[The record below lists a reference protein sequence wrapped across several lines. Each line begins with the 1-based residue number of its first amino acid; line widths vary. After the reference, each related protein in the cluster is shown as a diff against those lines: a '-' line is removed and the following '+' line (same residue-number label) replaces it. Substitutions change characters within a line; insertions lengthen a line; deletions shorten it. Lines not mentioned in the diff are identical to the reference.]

1 MNCTACGA
9 PPIEASLIEKRPG
22 NAVSRWA
29 VGITTAPRKE
39 PTLAD
44 CIGSVRKAGFEPEIY
59 AEPGTELSGF
69 EHCPIVHRRKRYGA
83 WRNWLEMSRQ
93 LLDENEDAE
102 AIVTLQDDVELPSGL
117 REFLERDLWPSPN
130 TGVVSLY
137 TPKHYSVMW
146 RVEDEQGNLI
156 SKHINKAA
164 AQKVARKPGRKLREV
179 PRPVGCHKV
188 ATGSYWGACALIFPP
203 HILREVVEHR
213 LAIGW
218 RGARPRNRTRPRLS
232 NEIAN
237 VDTAI
242 GNILRAIKKEI
253 RTYTPSLAQHVAR
266 YSTIGHGGNG
276 GRRSAADYVGGEV
289 DFDAAFADRVHPIR
303 YYVDGTPLLTGD
315 EEYDAAMLK
324 WHSLGHDVSMSISQ
338 PCWGEIRKHLKP
350 GMRTLEFGSGLSTLL
365 FANHDVRH
373 TAIEDKPEI
382 ARHARSAVQL
392 VGRGVDGWY
401 DWEPDGAYDLL
412 LIDGPQGEGNRGGVQ
427 RVLERLVHD
436 ETVIIVDDVR
446 RAAERELAEKIRS
459 KLGRTEMYEGGVFA
473 IIA

>member
-1 MNCTACGA
+1 MTCTACGA
-9 PPIEASLIEKRPG
+9 PQIETGLIEKRPG

-29 VGITTAPRKE
+29 VGITTAPRKS
-39 PTLAD
+39 PTLAA
-44 CIGSVRKAGFEPEIY
+44 CVANVRQAGFEPEIY
-59 AEPGTELSGF
+59 AEPGTDLSGV
-69 EHCPIVHRRKRYGA
+69 EHCSIVHRRKRYGA

-93 LLDENEDAE
+93 LLDENEEAE
-102 AIVTLQDDVELPSGL
+102 AIITLQDDVELPSGL
-117 REFLERDLWPSPN
+117 RAFLERDLWPSPN

-164 AQKVARKPGRKLREV
+164 AQKAARKPGRKLREV

-203 HILREVVEHR
+203 HILRQVVEHR

-218 RGARPRNRTRPRLS
+218 RGARPRKRTRPHQS

-242 GNILRAIKKEI
+242 GNVLRAIKKEI

-276 GRRSAADYVGGEV
+276 GRRSAADYVGAEV
-289 DFDAAFADRVHPIR
+289 DFDSVFAERVHPIR

-315 EEYDAAMLK
+315 AEYDAAMLK
-324 WHSLGHDVSMSISQ
+324 WHELGHDVSMSISQ
-338 PCWGEIRKHLKP
+338 PCWAEICKRLRP

-365 FANHDVRH
+365 FTNHDVRH
-373 TAIEDKPEI
+373 TAIEDAPDIPRDAGPTVRQVEL
-382 ARHARSAVQL
+382 SP
-392 VGRGVDGWY
+392 DGWY
-401 DWEPDGAYDLL
+401 DWEPDGLYDLI
-412 LIDGPQGEGNRGGVQ
+412 LIDGPQGTGNRGGVL
-427 RVLERLVHD
+427 RVIERLVHD
-436 ETVIIVDDVR
+436 ETVIVVDDVR
-446 RAAERELAEKIRS
+446 RVAERELAERIRS
-459 KLGRTEMYEGGVFA
+459 QLGRGDIYEGGVFT